1 MSTVCPVIRNGN
13 FTGTHDPRPDSIAS
27 NLYRLPQYPQTR
39 SRVNCHSPSD
49 TSSAV
54 EFLAWHIEVA
64 VQKRIFVLN
73 LRVPVDGPLPQ
84 GEVKVA
90 NPVRKRPCV
99 WRIVDFGR
107 TGSRSADL
115 LTVPTL
121 PRRANDHH
129 DSATARR

>member
-1 MSTVCPVIRNGN
+1 MAISRARMIRARIPSHPTCTDCRNIRRRG
-13 FTGTHDPRPDSIAS
+13 P
-27 NLYRLPQYPQTR
+27 
-39 SRVNCHSPSD
+39 RVNCHSPSD

-54 EFLAWHIEVA
+54 EFLAWHMEVA

-121 PRRANDHH
+121 PSRANDH
-129 DSATARR
+129 